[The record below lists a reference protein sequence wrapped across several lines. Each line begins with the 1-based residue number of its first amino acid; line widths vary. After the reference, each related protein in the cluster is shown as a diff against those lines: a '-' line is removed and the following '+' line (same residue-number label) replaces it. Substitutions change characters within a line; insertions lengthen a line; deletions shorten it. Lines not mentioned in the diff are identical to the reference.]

1 MAKVSILVPVYGV
14 EKFIEKCAVSL
25 FEQTFDDIEYI
36 FVNDQSK
43 DKSIEILQ
51 NVILRYSNRKNRI
64 KIINHSVNKG
74 LAGARNTGIENATGD
89 YILHVDSDDYIEL
102 NTIELLY
109 NKAISENA
117 DVVVCNFFLE
127 WSHTQKKVIQS
138 FNENRNIFIENILAG
153 KIVTSVWNKLIKRS
167 LYVDNNIHAI
177 EGVNL
182 GEDFVTIP
190 KLIYYSQKISK
201 VSDCL
206 YHYIQMNANSYTKQ
220 ISDKNIENLVSVYSE
235 LEIFFKNKPNSKEF
249 LSSMC
254 QSKLIKKIEL
264 LLQSNQQNFDKIIN
278 LFPETDDVQDIN
290 FLNNR
295 DKVVFYLMKKKNKNA
310 LKIYIKL
317 YKKLFLMVQKI
328 KGR

>member
-1 MAKVSILVPVYGV
+1 MAKVSILVPIYGV
-14 EKFIEKCAVSL
+14 EKFIERCAISL

-43 DKSIEILQ
+43 DKSIEILE
-51 NVILRYSNRKNRI
+51 NVILRYPNRNKNI
-64 KIINHSVNKG
+64 KIINHIVNKG
-74 LAGARNTGIENATGD
+74 LAGARNTGIANATGD
-89 YILHVDSDDYIEL
+89 YILHIDSDDYIEL

-109 NKAISENA
+109 NKAINDNA
-117 DVVVCNFFLE
+117 DIVVCNFFLE

-138 FNENRNIFIENILAG
+138 FNGNVNIFIENILAG

-206 YHYIQMNANSYTKQ
+206 YHYVQINANSYTKK

-235 LEIFFKNKPNSKEF
+235 LEFFFKNTPNSKDF
-249 LSSMC
+249 LSSMRK
-254 QSKLIKKIEL
+254 SKLIKKIEL
-264 LLQSNQQNFDKIIN
+264 LLRSNRENFDKIVN
-278 LFPETDDVQDIN
+278 LFPDTDNIQNVN
-290 FLNNR
+290 FLNGR
-295 DKVVFYLMKKKNKNA
+295 DKIVFYLMKRKSNTA
-310 LKIYIKL
+310 LKGYINL
-317 YKKLFLMVQKI
+317 YSNLFLLIQKI